1 MGGTVRLTRLLG
13 TGRSLQLVL
22 GGDTVVGHDSIVGG
36 NVWLTHSVPPGSRV
50 TQVEVRQ
57 ELHAGGSGI

>member
-1 MGGTVRLTRLLG
+1 V
-13 TGRSLQLVL
+13 
-22 GGDTVVGHDSIVGG
+22 IGG

-57 ELHAGGSGI
+57 EQHLGGSGI